1 MAAQSNSRRTSL
13 RRAGAL
19 VLVAVAVALLFGAV
33 AVQPAAAKLTHTE
46 RTLRIAVNKPGTV
59 VSGDTVTMRCRA
71 KDQKGKAIKGVSVT
85 FKWYLPEGT
94 RSQVRTT
101 NADGLAKASR
111 VTTCGSASDFDA
123 KVVVTARWHG
133 QVKKVT
139 RYFTILGGT

>member
-1 MAAQSNSRRTSL
+1 MAAQSSSRRTSL

-19 VLVAVAVALLFGAV
+19 IIAAVAVALLFGTV
-33 AVQPAAAKLTHTE
+33 AVQPAAAKLTHAE

-85 FKWYLPEGT
+85 FTWYLPEGT
-94 RSQVRTT
+94 RTQVRTT

-139 RYFTILGGT
+139 RYFTIFGGT